1 MKRFKVSSNNSNKL
15 TAQDFEVLMTK
26 LAAVTPPSMLQPLP
40 KIKIP
45 NIKDLMEGLER
56 ASKIHGSGGRK
67 TGFNAADNAGL
78 AYLVTKTIDTLGTV
92 TGLGSLLGGP
102 LQLVSLI
109 ALAMKNLKPTL
120 QKMIVSKNPIFQNF
134 DTEKYEIKR
143 YASVR
148 DLTAPDIITKP
159 YAIKGMTLAQ
169 ILESYKGSSLDLDG
183 AWVDS
188 NDGINLFKNPDDV
201 LKIERMIK
209 KMDSNALLK
218 IAGVLTVASVP
229 LGIVISEG
237 IRNHADKKARESAT
251 GQQVKQDAITVAP
264 LTTDPSNMSESLRDR
279 LKNTA
284 KPKDK
289 LTTQKYPNRN

>member
-26 LAAVTPPSMLQPLP
+26 LAAVTPPPKAP
-40 KIKIP
+40 KIERFM
-45 NIKDLMEGLER
+45 DGLER

-67 TGFNAADNAGL
+67 TGFTATDNAGL

-134 DTEKYEIKR
+134 DTEKYEIIR
-143 YASVR
+143 YASAQ
-148 DLTAPDIITKP
+148 DLTAPTRITNPYATKP
-159 YAIKGMTLAQ
+159 MTLAQ
-169 ILESYKGSSLDLDG
+169 ILESYKGSSPDLDG

-188 NDGINLFKNPDDV
+188 TDGINLFKNPDDV

-237 IRNHADKKARESAT
+237 IRNHADKKARKSPA
-251 GQQVKQDAITVAP
+251 GQKVKQEGSQVAP
-264 LTTDPSNMSESLRDR
+264 LTTDPSNMSESLRER

>member
-26 LAAVTPPSMLQPLP
+26 LAAVTPPSLLQPP
-40 KIKIP
+40 PKIP

-67 TGFNAADNAGL
+67 TGFTAADNAGL

-148 DLTAPDIITKP
+148 DLTAPERITKP
-159 YAIKGMTLAQ
+159 YGITGMTLAQ
-169 ILESYKGSSLDLDG
+169 ILESYKGLSSDLDG
-183 AWVDS
+183 A
-188 NDGINLFKNPDDV
+188 
-201 LKIERMIK
+201 
-209 KMDSNALLK
+209 
-218 IAGVLTVASVP
+218 
-229 LGIVISEG
+229 
-237 IRNHADKKARESAT
+237 
-251 GQQVKQDAITVAP
+251 
-264 LTTDPSNMSESLRDR
+264 
-279 LKNTA
+279 
-284 KPKDK
+284 
-289 LTTQKYPNRN
+289 